1 MCGGLWKVIYCWGF
15 ELFHNGV
22 CVGDNPGAVMG
33 VMMLFNVL
41 LILNYYLLCIMTA
54 DIPVCTVYML
64 GVSLKLWNITQSM
77 LCRVQLITFPFQQK
91 AHTIDRAPV
100 VLQCHQNLDTGPSS
114 LYHSPPPAFFF
125 TIHIETSSFFLI
137 KCPSTLSAL
146 PMCHFALACMV
157 RSIISLPGGL
167 QSPGG
172 QICLSVSRAGSAQ
185 ETKGEER

>member
-91 AHTIDRAPV
+91 AHTIDWAPV

-125 TIHIETSSFFLI
+125 TIHIETSSSFFNQMPFHPLRSAHVTFCFGMYGEI
-137 KCPSTLSAL
+137 NHLS
-146 PMCHFALACMV
+146 PW
-157 RSIISLPGGL
+157 
-167 QSPGG
+167 
-172 QICLSVSRAGSAQ
+172 GSAVPWRADMSF
-185 ETKGEER
+185 GV